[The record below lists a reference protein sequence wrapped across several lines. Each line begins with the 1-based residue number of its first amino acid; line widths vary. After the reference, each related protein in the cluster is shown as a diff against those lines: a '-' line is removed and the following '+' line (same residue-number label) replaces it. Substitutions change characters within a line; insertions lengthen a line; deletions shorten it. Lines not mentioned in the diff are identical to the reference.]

1 MAENSRIDDLRR
13 RVQKD
18 PASIAFA
25 QLAEE
30 CRRSGGFQEAVD
42 TCRAGL
48 ALHPE
53 YLSARVTLGRALVE
67 LGDLD
72 GAQTELSRVLE
83 SAPEN
88 LAAIRG
94 LAEIYHRRGELAQAL
109 AQYRAALLL
118 ARNDPDLEET
128 IADLSR
134 QIEPA
139 KPAPAGGLTMQ
150 HMQDEL
156 LKLAPPPPKPDRG
169 VRLQADNPA
178 KANPA
183 KAGSHEAASTETT
196 QFEGQVSAETTPV
209 PFSAPTSTA
218 AAPTSADAP
227 EETPVPISPEPPA
240 AAAAPNPA
248 EAGSHEDGTLT
259 AGADDRATRTV
270 AALEQWLDAIH
281 VSRDQRNS

>member
-1 MAENSRIDDLRR
+1 MAENSRIDELRR

-30 CRRSGGFQEAVD
+30 LRRSGANQEAVD

-48 ALHPE
+48 KIHPG
-53 YLSARVTLGRALVE
+53 YLSARVTLGRALIE
-67 LGDLD
+67 LGQLD
-72 GAQTELSRVLE
+72 EAQVELSRVLE

-94 LAEIYHRRGELAQAL
+94 LAEIYHRRGDLAQAL

-134 QIEPA
+134 QVEPA
-139 KPAPAGGLTMQ
+139 RPAPAGGLTLE

-156 LKLAPPPPKPDRG
+156 LKLGPKKKGDGSRLPPPDLDPELAQTWPLG
-169 VRLQADNPA
+169 GQVLA
-178 KANPA
+178 
-183 KAGSHEAASTETT
+183 ETT
-196 QFEGQVSAETTPV
+196 PVPISPPTAADPRETTPV
-209 PFSAPTSTA
+209 PFSHRPFDEFSVVPGEVEDRQAQGIPSTSRDAVEGGLAP
-218 AAPTSADAP
+218 
-227 EETPVPISPEPPA
+227 
-240 AAAAPNPA
+240 
-248 EAGSHEDGTLT
+248 DGTLT
-259 AGADDRATRTV
+259 ASADDRAARTV
-270 AALEQWLDAIH
+270 TALEQWLAAIH
-281 VSRDQRNS
+281 VSREDRHS

>member
-1 MAENSRIDDLRR
+1 MAENSRVDDLRR

-30 CRRSGGFQEAVD
+30 LRRSGGYQEAVD
-42 TCRAGL
+42 TCHAGL
-48 ALHPE
+48 KIHPG
-53 YLSARVTLGRALVE
+53 YLSARVTLGRALIE
-67 LGDLD
+67 LGQLD
-72 GAQTELSRVLE
+72 EAQAELSRVLE

-94 LAEIYHRRGELAQAL
+94 LAEIHHRRGELVQAL

-139 KPAPAGGLTMQ
+139 KSGPSGGLTLQ

-156 LKLAPPPPKPDRG
+156 LKLAPPPAKPDRG

-178 KANPA
+178 NRLRQGYGA
-183 KAGSHEAASTETT
+183 
-196 QFEGQVSAETTPV
+196 Q
-209 PFSAPTSTA
+209 
-218 AAPTSADAP
+218 
-227 EETPVPISPEPPA
+227 
-240 AAAAPNPA
+240 
-248 EAGSHEDGTLT
+248 EAGSHETQSH
-259 AGADDRATRTV
+259 
-270 AALEQWLDAIH
+270 E
-281 VSRDQRNS
+281 

>member
-1 MAENSRIDDLRR
+1 MAENSRVDDLRR

-30 CRRSGGFQEAVD
+30 LRRSGGYQEAVD

-48 ALHPE
+48 TIHPG
-53 YLSARVTLGRALVE
+53 YLSARVTLGRALIE
-67 LGDLD
+67 LGELD
-72 GAQTELSRVLE
+72 EAQAELSRVLE

-94 LAEIYHRRGELAQAL
+94 LAEIHHRHGDLVQAL

-134 QIEPA
+134 QVEPA
-139 KPAPAGGLTMQ
+139 KAGPSGGLTMQ

-156 LKLAPPPPKPDRG
+156 LKLAPRKGD
-169 VRLQADNPA
+169 
-178 KANPA
+178 
-183 KAGSHEAASTETT
+183 GSHLSAAALGAESA
-196 QFEGQVSAETTPV
+196 QSGPSGGQVSPEKTPV
-209 PFSAPTSTA
+209 PILPPVVAEST
-218 AAPTSADAP
+218 
-227 EETPVPISPEPPA
+227 EMTPVPISPSRGSAPA
-240 AAAAPNPA
+240 
-248 EAGSHEDGTLT
+248 SGTLT
-259 AGADDRATRTV
+259 PSADDRATRTV
-270 AALEQWLDAIH
+270 AALEQWLAAIH
-281 VSRDQRNS
+281 VSREDRHA

>member
-1 MAENSRIDDLRR
+1 MVDHSRLEDLRR

-30 CRRSGGFQEAVD
+30 CRRSGEFQESID
-42 TCRAGL
+42 ICRAGL
-48 ALHPE
+48 AIHPG

-67 LGDLD
+67 LGQLSE
-72 GAQTELSRVLE
+72 AQAELSRVLA

-94 LAEIYHRRGELAQAL
+94 LAEIHHRRGELAEAL

-134 QIEPA
+134 QVEPA
-139 KPAPAGGLTMQ
+139 KPAPSGGLTLE

-156 LKLAPPPPKPDRG
+156 LKLAPPPKKGD
-169 VRLQADNPA
+169 
-178 KANPA
+178 
-183 KAGSHEAASTETT
+183 GSHFPPAAVGPESAKTG
-196 QFEGQVSAETTPV
+196 QHGGQVSEEKTSVA
-209 PFSAPTSTA
+209 FSAPTA
-218 AAPTSADAP
+218 
-227 EETPVPISPEPPA
+227 EKTPVLISAEPPT
-240 AAAAPNPA
+240 PPV
-248 EAGSHEDGTLT
+248 DGTLT
-259 AGADDRATRTV
+259 AAANDRATRTV
-270 AALEQWLDAIH
+270 AALEQWLTAIH
-281 VSRDQRNS
+281 VSREQRNP